1 MSKKVVND
9 VDLEVKQVDI
19 SQLVRDQAYQVR
31 NKLDKVT
38 IKRYAEVYRSGK
50 TIDPVRVSLVNG
62 VLILVDGWHR
72 VAALELIGIP
82 RADAIITEN
91 TEAEALWIA
100 AKANLEHG
108 LALKAAEFRSVF
120 RAYIRARQ
128 HIKGKN
134 NYKSYRE
141 IGLDIGRRHTTI
153 RNWMIK
159 DFPKIAR
166 KMGGTDEFKGKG
178 EPEWF
183 SGSDH
188 REPAI
193 RGLDKVY
200 QTFQAMADPEARGS
214 VISHAEQVIQA
225 MKASSNWT
233 LPKYEAPDF

>member
-1 MSKKVVND
+1 MNKEERMD
-9 VDLEVKQVDI
+9 VEPEAKQVVI
-19 SQLVRDQAYQVR
+19 SQLVRDKAYQVR
-31 NKLDKVT
+31 NRLDKAT

-50 TIDPVRVSLVNG
+50 PMDPIKVSLVKG
-62 VLILVDGWHR
+62 MLILVDGWHR
-72 VAALELIGIP
+72 VAALELIG
-82 RADAIITEN
+82 RETVEAIITEN

-100 AKANLEHG
+100 AQANLEHG
-108 LALKAAEFRSVF
+108 LALKTAELRSVF
-120 RAYIRARQ
+120 KAYIRARQ
-128 HIKGKN
+128 HLKGKN
-134 NYKSYRE
+134 SYKSYRE

-178 EPEWF
+178 EPEWC
-183 SGSDH
+183 SGSDY

-193 RGLDKVY
+193 RGLDEVY